1 MAKFVPG
8 VDSIVN
14 AAEPL
19 LEVAASASTPLP
31 AGRHSFQL
39 VVTDNAGNQST
50 PASIRVTVRDRTKP
64 TAEIDFIRDDGTR
77 VYGSDVVVAYGK
89 PFRLT
94 GERSSDA
101 SGVVTSWRWT
111 LVSG

>member
-8 VDSIVN
+8 VDSIVS

-19 LEVAASASTPLP
+19 LEVVASASTPLP
-31 AGRHSFQL
+31 AGRHLFQL

-50 PASIRVTVRDRTKP
+50 PASIRVAVRDRTKP
-64 TAEIDFIRDDGTR
+64 TAEIDFIRDDGVR
-77 VYGSDVVVAYGK
+77 LYGSDIVVAYGK

-101 SGVVTSWRWT
+101 NGVVASWRWT